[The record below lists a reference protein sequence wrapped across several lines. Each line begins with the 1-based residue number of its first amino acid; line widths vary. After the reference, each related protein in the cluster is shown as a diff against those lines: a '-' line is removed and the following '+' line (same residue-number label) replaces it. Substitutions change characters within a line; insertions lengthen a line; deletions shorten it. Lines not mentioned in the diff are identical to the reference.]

1 MKTVIM
7 RIQKSSRLTVMLVAA
22 VVAIVTCTVVAQT
35 EEALLTPNKTVLN
48 YSLAPGGNS
57 GGITPVPNVP
67 VLVMG
72 CCTTLGVRGVGH
84 VSLLRIPN
92 SFVEW
97 VGLES
102 PFNGSITNG
111 YSGTPGTHI
120 VFIDYSAQ
128 VDIEV
133 AGPNSIR
140 VHNGAASGRTGN
152 VTLIW

>member
-22 VVAIVTCTVVAQT
+22 VVAIVTSAVVAET
-35 EEALLTPNKTVLN
+35 EETLLTPNKTVLN

-57 GGITPVPNVP
+57 AAIAPVPNVP

-92 SFVEW
+92 SFIEW

-102 PFNGSITNG
+102 TSGASITQG
-111 YSGTPGTHI
+111 FSGAVGTHI
-120 VFIDYSAQ
+120 VFIDYGHQ

-140 VHNGAASGRTGN
+140 VHNGAGFGRFGY
-152 VTLIW
+152 VTAIW

>member
-1 MKTVIM
+1 M

-22 VVAIVTCTVVAQT
+22 VVAIVTSKVVADT
-35 EEALLTPNKTVLN
+35 EEVLLTPNKTVLN
-48 YSLAPGGNS
+48 YSLAPGANS
-57 GGITPVPNVP
+57 AAMAPAANVP

-72 CCTTLGVRGVGH
+72 CCTTFNFRGVGH

-97 VGLES
+97 VGLNS
-102 PFNGSITNG
+102 TSSGSITQG
-111 YSGTPGTHI
+111 FSGAAGTHI
-120 VFIDYSAQ
+120 VWIDFSHQ

-140 VHNGAASGRTGN
+140 VHNGAAFVRAGN

>member
-1 MKTVIM
+1 M

-35 EEALLTPNKTVLN
+35 EEVLLTPNKTVLN
-48 YSLAPGGNS
+48 YSLAPGANS
-57 GGITPVPNVP
+57 AVMVPPANVS

-72 CCTTLGVRGVGH
+72 CCTTFNFRGVGH

-97 VGLES
+97 VGLNS
-102 PFNGSITNG
+102 TSSGSITQG
-111 YSGTPGTHI
+111 FSGAAGTHI
-120 VFIDYSAQ
+120 VWIDFSQQ
-128 VDIEV
+128 VDIQV
-133 AGPNSIR
+133 AGPNAIR
-140 VHNGAASGRTGN
+140 VHNFAAFGRAGN

>member
-22 VVAIVTCTVVAQT
+22 VVAIVTSAVVAET
-35 EEALLTPNKTVLN
+35 EETLFTRMKSVIL
-48 YSLAPGGNS
+48 YSLPPN
-57 GGITPVPNVP
+57 GITPAIMLAPFRP

-72 CCTTLGVRGVGH
+72 CCTTHNFRGVGH
-84 VSLLRIPN
+84 VTLLHIPS
-92 SFVEW
+92 SFIEW

-102 PFNGSITNG
+102 PSHASITQG
-111 YSGTPGTHI
+111 FSSAVGTHI
-120 VFIDYSAQ
+120 VYIDFAHQ

-133 AGPNSIR
+133 NSADTIR
-140 VHNGAASGRTGN
+140 VHNGAAAMRTGN